1 MKEAHVKT
9 RFITLLSVVL
19 MLAGC
24 GKIEEE
30 NANALESASKA
41 NAACTETSVE
51 ETKAVTFA
59 PEEQLAV
66 IENSFDIWKENND
79 DINAVKDYIET
90 KYAIADMDK
99 DGYLE
104 VIKETYGKVSSEKDE
119 VSAFTTFYEVTE
131 EHSIEQ
137 LNMDSFRKLKF
148 EPAVLRNEMLD
159 IIDDNTYRVYS
170 VDEHDMHEYYRLSF
184 DHNSVIL
191 DKFNDEEQG
200 DYYDVISSNEMISVF
215 KEVNSETLK
224 TSYDKHYQR
233 KKEDKTGNYTDFLN
247 NEIKAKV
254 DCDDYMFESEEKE
267 EYSLE
272 ELKNLA
278 ANNIY
283 SGEGS
288 YDFDYEYIDC
298 GCDGENEL
306 VINIGRGCE
315 TYSFVLKD
323 EGDGLFIRYIAEDA
337 DRFRE
342 DILKDGYVCGFGKGG
357 ASLAMYDYGF
367 LDKDSRYHV
376 FYTCLYYLALDSGMA
391 GIKDQEVLDDNQL
404 LVYSF
409 EMFKDGK
416 EEGSMCLDGCFAD
429 PEIKKAFIDDGYK
442 FYSKKEIKERL
453 LKRADEIGISKLG
466 IDEWRD
472 DINREFDDDEN

>member
-30 NANALESASKA
+30 NANALESASNA

-159 IIDDNTYRVYS
+159 IIDDNTYSVYS

-191 DKFNDEEQG
+191 DKFNDERLCLR
-200 DYYDVISSNEMISVF
+200 IW
-215 KEVNSETLK
+215 K
-224 TSYDKHYQR
+224 R
-233 KKEDKTGNYTDFLN
+233 W
-247 NEIKAKV
+247 
-254 DCDDYMFESEEKE
+254 
-267 EYSLE
+267 
-272 ELKNLA
+272 
-278 ANNIY
+278 
-283 SGEGS
+283 
-288 YDFDYEYIDC
+288 
-298 GCDGENEL
+298 
-306 VINIGRGCE
+306 
-315 TYSFVLKD
+315 SF
-323 EGDGLFIRYIAEDA
+323 AC
-337 DRFRE
+337 
-342 DILKDGYVCGFGKGG
+342 YV
-357 ASLAMYDYGF
+357 
-367 LDKDSRYHV
+367 
-376 FYTCLYYLALDSGMA
+376 
-391 GIKDQEVLDDNQL
+391 
-404 LVYSF
+404 
-409 EMFKDGK
+409 
-416 EEGSMCLDGCFAD
+416 
-429 PEIKKAFIDDGYK
+429 
-442 FYSKKEIKERL
+442 
-453 LKRADEIGISKLG
+453 
-466 IDEWRD
+466 
-472 DINREFDDDEN
+472 

>member
-30 NANALESASKA
+30 NANALESASNA

-191 DKFNDEEQG
+191 DKFNDERLCLR
-200 DYYDVISSNEMISVF
+200 IW
-215 KEVNSETLK
+215 K
-224 TSYDKHYQR
+224 R
-233 KKEDKTGNYTDFLN
+233 W
-247 NEIKAKV
+247 
-254 DCDDYMFESEEKE
+254 
-267 EYSLE
+267 
-272 ELKNLA
+272 
-278 ANNIY
+278 
-283 SGEGS
+283 
-288 YDFDYEYIDC
+288 
-298 GCDGENEL
+298 
-306 VINIGRGCE
+306 
-315 TYSFVLKD
+315 SF
-323 EGDGLFIRYIAEDA
+323 AC
-337 DRFRE
+337 
-342 DILKDGYVCGFGKGG
+342 YV
-357 ASLAMYDYGF
+357 
-367 LDKDSRYHV
+367 
-376 FYTCLYYLALDSGMA
+376 
-391 GIKDQEVLDDNQL
+391 
-404 LVYSF
+404 
-409 EMFKDGK
+409 
-416 EEGSMCLDGCFAD
+416 
-429 PEIKKAFIDDGYK
+429 
-442 FYSKKEIKERL
+442 
-453 LKRADEIGISKLG
+453 
-466 IDEWRD
+466 
-472 DINREFDDDEN
+472 